1 MNIYV
6 WGCCCCCCEC
16 FVVVVVVVG
25 RGRGR
30 RRFRKL
36 FYKCNSDSLCEVGLI
51 GGRRQELFDFT
62 K

>member
-1 MNIYV
+1 
-6 WGCCCCCCEC
+6 
-16 FVVVVVVVG
+16 VVG

>member
-1 MNIYV
+1 M
-6 WGCCCCCCEC
+6 WGCCCEC
-16 FVVVVVVVG
+16 FVVVVG